1 MQLGVVWLTGFN
13 LRVIL
18 FAIAPSLPAIRSEL
32 GLSFSATGSITSVAV
47 LILGLAS
54 IPGALLATRY
64 GARRLVSVCGIGLTM
79 FTFSLTLPPAVFWVF
94 AGTAL
99 LTLSISLAQPPL
111 AVLIR
116 RWFPDAIARAG
127 NLYGNGLLMGSV
139 LGGSLSPY
147 LSGAI
152 GWRGTFLVWAA
163 VAGIGVLLWTRFTPR
178 DSTAAPQI
186 NLGAIAQRPAGL
198 AGGSAVHIPEPRLL
212 HGRHLAAVR
221 GQGPRYRLPRDDP
234 TLPEPLPH
242 PPALGPRSFPLA
254 VRALDRLL
262 RHRRTPRRGR
272 LVRACAWPDPVRLA
286 VGFHGR
292 ARSGRGFRRVR
303 RPAAPAGEQRK
314 RGGRILSR
322 HVHRRLHAGIRRTC
336 FRRRAGR
343 QHRACCDG
351 LLAARGR
358 WDSDGRGGVS
368 GASPFGQVTGR
379 GLVVSSSPRLT
390 CGPAAPSSSS
400 YRSARPPRPRRCGAP

>member
-186 NLGAIAQRPAGL
+186 NLGAIARDPRAWQVAALFTFQNLVYYTVATWLPFVVRDRGTAYL
-198 AGGSAVHIPEPRLL
+198 ATTLL
-212 HGRHLAAVR
+212 FLNLFPILLLLA
-221 GQGPRYRLPRDDP
+221 L
-234 TLPEPLPH
+234 
-242 PPALGPRSFPLA
+242 ALFRWQY
-254 VRALDRLL
+254 ALS
-262 RHRRTPRRGR
+262 TAFY
-272 LVRACAWPDPVRLA
+272 VTA
-286 VGFHGR
+286 
-292 ARSGRGFRRVR
+292 
-303 RPAAPAGEQRK
+303 
-314 RGGRILSR
+314 
-322 HVHRRLHAGIRRTC
+322 
-336 FRRRAGR
+336 
-343 QHRACCDG
+343 G
-351 LLAARGR
+351 LLAAAG
-358 WDSDGRGGVS
+358 SL
-368 GASPFGQVTGR
+368 
-379 GLVVSSSPRLT
+379 GLVLGLTQFAWPLAFMVGLGAGAAFVGSVALPPLLASNESEAAGFSAVMFTAGYTLAFAGPVSAGVLVDSTGHAAMAFWPPVVGGILMAVAGSLAPRLLVRSR
-390 CGPAAPSSSS
+390 AA
-400 YRSARPPRPRRCGAP
+400 A